1 MPYFLSISK
10 ITDQWWFIDFWAY
23 NKKWL
28 SLTTSWGENN
38 KWYFCIML
46 NDSKLLKLFY
56 VNFWLNIVKFEKE
69 KQNSTHLFWREK
81 YNSEKIFFTYI
92 SAKRVFAWNHGGWF
106 FSSRKN
112 SKTPH

>member
-1 MPYFLSISK
+1 MAYFLSISK

-28 SLTTSWGENN
+28 NLISWGENN
-38 KWYFCIML
+38 KWYFYIML
-46 NDSKLLKLFY
+46 NDFKLLKLFY
-56 VNFWLNIVKFEKE
+56 VNSWLNIVKFEKE

-81 YNSEKIFFTYI
+81 YNSEKIFLTHI
-92 SAKRVFAWNHGGWF
+92 AAKKVFAWNHGGWF